1 MRMDNLLEKRWSRNA
16 SLVQGLVALD
26 VMEELGYGLD
36 RMVAAM
42 AAAGLPRPVFAD
54 KGGTFVVTLYGHG
67 SRLLG
72 GVELSPPRQEPAATR
87 LAVPMAARSPEERQ
101 AWVLEYL
108 RTVGPLAPQAYAA
121 ALGISI
127 DTAKRDL
134 RALVAEGRV
143 RAEGMTRD
151 RRYLLAE

>member
-54 KGGTFVVTLYGHG
+54 KGGSFVVTLYGHG

-72 GVELSPPRQEPAATR
+72 AELSSPRQEPAAAR
-87 LAVPMAARSPEERQ
+87 LAVPMAARTPEERQ